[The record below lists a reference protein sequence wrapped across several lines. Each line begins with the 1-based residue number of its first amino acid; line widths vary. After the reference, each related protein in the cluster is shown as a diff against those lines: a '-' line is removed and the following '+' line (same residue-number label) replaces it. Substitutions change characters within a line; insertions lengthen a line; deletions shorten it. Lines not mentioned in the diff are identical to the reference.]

1 MRVNS
6 PQILTHVGAEDGKVL
21 AAISVGNNDCK
32 THKGILAKE
41 CQVGGGDP
49 TWHRDPVGRVG
60 HAALEAVLV
69 SGSKPYTSSN
79 PCTIRIH
86 FAMLIL
92 YRKGNI

>member
-1 MRVNS
+1 MG
-6 PQILTHVGAEDGKVL
+6 PEDGEVL
-21 AAISVGNNDCK
+21 STISVRDNQSK
-32 THKGILAKE
+32 THGGILAKE

-86 FAMLIL
+86 FAMLML